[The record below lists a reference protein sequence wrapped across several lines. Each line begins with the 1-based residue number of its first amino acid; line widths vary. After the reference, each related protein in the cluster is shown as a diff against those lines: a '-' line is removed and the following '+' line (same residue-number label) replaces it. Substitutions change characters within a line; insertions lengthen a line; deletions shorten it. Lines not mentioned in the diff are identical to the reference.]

1 MTRFRKSFEKK
12 EEFLRRPSQPVG
24 WKTSEDS
31 NRLIPTVI
39 QREFY
44 SRPQKLQK
52 EWPPNEAPNM
62 NGQESPN
69 KTSSNKPS
77 HQNLQRVKVDIDLER
92 DYNPQN
98 GRDVN
103 MRNDMQLARNKFY
116 EGATSQQQQQA
127 QFVVGGLVSN
137 LAPLQRN
144 SNIRQSKDKS
154 CFVTTLSRIHEGN
167 VGLAENGDERI
178 FLNGSASLPVQPN
191 DQMSLGDDRR

>member
-69 KTSSNKPS
+69 KSSNNKPT
-77 HQNLQRVKVDIDLER
+77 HQNVQRVKVDIDLER

-98 GRDVN
+98 GKDVN

-116 EGATSQQQQQA
+116 EGASSQQQA

-137 LAPLQRN
+137 IAPLQRN

-154 CFVTTLSRIHEGN
+154 CFVTTLSRIHEGS

-178 FLNGSASLPVQPN
+178 FLNGSASLPVESIEP
-191 DQMSLGDDRR
+191 DDRR